1 LSAPLGVVVLISGRG
16 SNLQAIIDATRAGK
30 LPVELR
36 AVISNKPDAPGLQ
49 YAQAAHI
56 PSHVVCH
63 RDFASREA
71 FDQAL
76 MQKIDACQ
84 PQLVVLAGFLRI
96 LGKNFIDHY
105 AGRLINVH
113 PSLLPNFPGLNTHAR
128 ALESGVGWHGAT
140 VHFVTNEVD
149 TGPIIIQAR
158 VKVLPSDTPE
168 ILAARVLKE
177 EHRIFPLAIR
187 WFAANRLRLDGRRV
201 LLDGEVKPEQGLSR
215 TDSDNFPERRP
226 IS

>member
-1 LSAPLGVVVLISGRG
+1 MSGDASSPLGVVVLISGRG
-16 SNLQAIIDATRAGK
+16 SNLQAIIDTTHAGK
-30 LPVELR
+30 LPVDLR
-36 AVISNKPDAPGLQ
+36 AVISNEPDATGLQ

-56 PSHVVCH
+56 PVHVVCH
-63 RDFASREA
+63 RDFASRDA

-76 MQKIDACQ
+76 IQKIDACR

-128 ALESGVGWHGAT
+128 ALESGVAHHGAT

-149 TGPIIIQAR
+149 TGPTIIQAR
-158 VKVLPSDTPE
+158 VKVLPRDTPE
-168 ILAARVLKE
+168 SLAARVLEE

-187 WFAANRLRLDGRRV
+187 WFAENRLRLDGRRV
-201 LLDGEVKPEQGLSR
+201 LLDGKVSPEQGLGG
-215 TDSDNFPERRP
+215 TDSDNPP
-226 IS
+226 

>member
-1 LSAPLGVVVLISGRG
+1 MKMGAPMDVVVLISGRG
-16 SNLQAIIDATRAGK
+16 SNLQAIIDATHAGK
-30 LPVELR
+30 LPIELR
-36 AVISNKPDAPGLQ
+36 AVISNEPAAPGLQ

-56 PSHVVCH
+56 PTHVVCH

-96 LGKNFIDHY
+96 LGKTFIDHY
-105 AGRLINVH
+105 AGRLINIH
-113 PSLLPNFPGLNTHAR
+113 PSLLPDFPGLNTHAR
-128 ALESGVGWHGAT
+128 TLESGAAWHGAT

-158 VKVLPSDTPE
+158 VQVLPSDTPE
-168 ILAARVLKE
+168 SLAARVLEE

-187 WFAANRLRLDGRRV
+187 WLAEHRLRLDGRRV
-201 LLDGEVKPEQGLSR
+201 LLDGKIRPEQGFSG
-215 TDSDNFPERRP
+215 TDSDNPP
-226 IS
+226 